1 MTDQA
6 NSTEQA
12 TSAATSAVVVALAD
26 VQADY
31 LPKPMKF
38 YFRTKEIV
46 NELGEKT
53 KVKRPTVELAVP
65 VVTLD
70 GLIKLLNEGDATKI
84 AGLLSVLENV
94 IYTEAK
100 QQVDDDE
107 AITQEKLDL
116 TKLTLDFI
124 LSLPPSSRSITAPSE
139 EQWKLFESD
148 YPAVMA
154 AVQTDKTAGQIG
166 LARDIFLKKLNPAK
180 EKLDLIKVLKGYLSL
195 WFTNSSQQEELAIV
209 FEYLNNRAENLLVA
223 PPKVLDLS
231 AI

>member
-1 MTDQA
+1 MSANEQA
-6 NSTEQA
+6 NAKAQ
-12 TSAATSAVVVALAD
+12 AATLAD
-26 VQADY
+26 IQADY

-38 YFRTKEIV
+38 YFRTKEVI

-53 KVKRPTVELAVP
+53 KVKRPTVELVVP

-100 QQVDDDE
+100 AQVDDDE
-107 AITQEKLDL
+107 AITQEKLDVS
-116 TKLTLDFI
+116 KLTLDYI
-124 LSLPPSSRSITAPSE
+124 LSLPPTQRSITAPSE
-139 EQWKLFESD
+139 EQWKLFEAD

-154 AVQTDKTAGQIG
+154 AVQTDKTAQQIA

-195 WFTNSSQQEELAIV
+195 WFTNSSNQEDLAIV
-209 FEYLNNRAENLLVA
+209 FEYLNNRADNMLVA